1 MIRRRCPYCDNYFT
15 DLSTHLKL
23 KHKDVQDVAFALKQD
38 SKKRKQLFA
47 TIRNKGMEKTNK
59 TECVKPDP
67 TFERKRKRTSTK
79 NARSVMCSNCRVVL
93 LSKNMARH
101 KRTCSDVSKI
111 RAMDVVTIK
120 TPNLSDSFKT
130 QVLGTLR
137 NDSLSD
143 FIKKDEGILL
153 IGMMRFDRLSK
164 NKDKAMEIRRSV
176 RSDMRRLASLYLR
189 YVNSID
195 MFNKENIPAL
205 KIAIDKYSDDG
216 DDVKAGLKVSIKF
229 LIGNAAKILE
239 GLLFNDKKDNEA
251 LVISSFLSVFKL
263 LDHQLFGNAYYKIN
277 KTRLRQN
284 RKPKELP
291 LQDDLTMVRDYTM
304 QCIEE
309 ITKKVLEF
317 PEISDYVSLR
327 NAVCA
332 RLTLF
337 NARRGGEAARMLL
350 SEFREAKN
358 NEWLDSKA
366 VQTVN
371 DNDSLTVQL
380 VQSKIA
386 YLMGKGSK
394 SLVPV
399 IILNDSWK
407 ALEMIADKTTRSLVG
422 IASDNPYVFAPVQSN
437 TKDVCNHISGWHAI
451 TDICNKL
458 NLQSRNR
465 ITATKNRHFVSTYY
479 SNLELPENERELF
492 YQHMGHSKST
502 NAENYQC
509 PPALRELVTVGKH
522 LAAIDKG
529 KIEITTFRFNLM
541 NRITV

>member
-1 MIRRRCPYCDNYFT
+1 
-15 DLSTHLKL
+15 
-23 KHKDVQDVAFALKQD
+23 
-38 SKKRKQLFA
+38 
-47 TIRNKGMEKTNK
+47 
-59 TECVKPDP
+59 
-67 TFERKRKRTSTK
+67 
-79 NARSVMCSNCRVVL
+79 
-93 LSKNMARH
+93 
-101 KRTCSDVSKI
+101 
-111 RAMDVVTIK
+111 
-120 TPNLSDSFKT
+120 
-130 QVLGTLR
+130 
-137 NDSLSD
+137 
-143 FIKKDEGILL
+143 
-153 IGMMRFDRLSK
+153 MRFDRLSK

-176 RSDMRRLASLYLR
+176 RSDMRRLASLYKHFLKSNPPLLR

-502 NAENYQC
+502 NAENV
-509 PPALRELVTVGKH
+509 LRL
-522 LAAIDKG
+522 
-529 KIEITTFRFNLM
+529 
-541 NRITV
+541 